1 MLYLASRS
9 PRRQELL
16 QRLDL
21 PFRTLELDVPE
32 LRAPGES
39 PDQYVQ
45 RVALDKARAG
55 LAQVQAG
62 DPDAIVLGSDTEVVL
77 GDRVFGKPADVDDA
91 IAMLRMLSG
100 RTHQVLTAVV
110 LVRAQRAPAQALVVS
125 EVTFAMLDDAQIG
138 AYAAC
143 GEPMGKAGAYAIQ
156 GRAEGFITHLSGS
169 YSGVMGLPLFH
180 TSQLLTAFGAH

>member
-16 QRLDL
+16 QRLDV
-21 PFRTLELDVPE
+21 PFQTLQLDVPE
-32 LRAPGES
+32 LRAPDES
-39 PDQYVQ
+39 PAQYVQ
-45 RVALDKARAG
+45 RVALEKARAG
-55 LAQVQAG
+55 LAQVQAS

-77 GDRVFGKPADVDDA
+77 GERVFGKPADADDA
-91 IAMLRMLSG
+91 IAMLSLLSG

-110 LVRAQRAPAQALVVS
+110 LVCAQRAPVQTLVVS
-125 EVTFAMLDDAQIG
+125 EVTFAPLDAAQIA
-138 AYAAC
+138 AYVAC

-156 GRAEGFITHLSGS
+156 GRAERFISHLAGS

-180 TSQLLTAFGAH
+180 TSQLLTALGAH